1 MKYITYEEPL
11 KGKTFTE
18 KQMHEV
24 YRDLADKTEYPDF
37 ECWKTDMLKS
47 GVFKEV
53 QQLNGKRKQAVI
65 FMQKKLKQGKEIR
78 RITDKGRRITEG
90 TCKRIGNVCE
100 YCSELRVWKK
110 RTVNRYS
117 KQNLHVS

>member
-18 KQMHEV
+18 NQMHEV

-47 GVFKEV
+47 GVFQRV
-53 QQLNGKRKQAVI
+53 QRLNGKRNASRYCYAKN
-65 FMQKKLKQGKEIR
+65 EI
-78 RITDKGRRITEG
+78 
-90 TCKRIGNVCE
+90 
-100 YCSELRVWKK
+100 
-110 RTVNRYS
+110 
-117 KQNLHVS
+117 

>member
-24 YRDLADKTEYPDF
+24 YRDSADRTEYPDF

-65 FMQKKLKQGKEIR
+65 FMQKKLKQER
-78 RITDKGRRITEG
+78 L
-90 TCKRIGNVCE
+90 KR
-100 YCSELRVWKK
+100 
-110 RTVNRYS
+110 
-117 KQNLHVS
+117 

>member
-65 FMQKKLKQGKEIR
+65 FMQKIKTRK
-78 RITDKGRRITEG
+78 
-90 TCKRIGNVCE
+90 V
-100 YCSELRVWKK
+100 KK
-110 RTVNRYS
+110 AKNYV
-117 KQNLHVS
+117 QN